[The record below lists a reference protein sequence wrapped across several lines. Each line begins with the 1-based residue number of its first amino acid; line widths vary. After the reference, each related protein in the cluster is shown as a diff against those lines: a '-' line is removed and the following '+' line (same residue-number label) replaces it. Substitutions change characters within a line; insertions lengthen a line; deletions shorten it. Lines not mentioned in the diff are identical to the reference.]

1 MFLGEIVCQVVQD
14 DFVKVVA
21 AQVSVAVGSQNFK
34 YAVAQFKD
42 GYIECTSAQVV
53 YQDLVGAFLLV
64 KAVGQ

>member
-1 MFLGEIVCQVVQD
+1 MCIRD
-14 DFVKVVA
+14 SVKVIA
-21 AQVSVAVGSQNFK
+21 TQVGITVGGQHFK
-34 YAVAQFKD
+34 YSVSQFKD